1 MDYVIHPRNFMLS
14 GEESENKMF
23 GSPDDDNSVD
33 DDDDN
38 DDEDE
43 RNYNAGFD
51 DFTLIGL
58 LLFVLFL
65 DLLWP

>member
-1 MDYVIHPRNFMLS
+1 MLS

-33 DDDDN
+33 DDDD
-38 DDEDE
+38 DDDDDEDEDE

-51 DFTLIGL
+51 DFALIG
-58 LLFVLFL
+58 
-65 DLLWP
+65 